1 MHRLCPS
8 YPRMC
13 LPYRLCAGVRRAWSP
28 RLEEALPLVRAVAE
42 VIVWTVG
49 RGLPRLMHALQACHR
64 FQSTRQRDPSLLIS
78 LDRFLRLARRR
89 QRPSTLPKL
98 DLAAGLLGLSSM
110 PSMASGDNSLPDRKR
125 RAPTCST
132 RPIIPSNLF
141 RTRRISPSQLGGVSY
156 LTASKVPALLLV
168 V

>member
-1 MHRLCPS
+1 MHRLCPP

-13 LPYRLCAGVRRAWSP
+13 LPYRLCAGVPRASSP

-42 VIVWTVG
+42 AIVWTVG
-49 RGLPRLMHALQACHR
+49 LGRPRLIYALQACHR
-64 FQSTRQRDPSLLIS
+64 FQSTHQRDPSLLII

-89 QRPSTLPKL
+89 QRPSTRPKL
-98 DLAAGLLGLSSM
+98 GIAAGLLGLLLI
-110 PSMASGDNSLPDRKR
+110 PSMASGDNSLPNRKR

-132 RPIIPSNLF
+132 SPIIPSNLF
-141 RTRRISPSQLGGVSY
+141 RMRRISPSQVGGVSY